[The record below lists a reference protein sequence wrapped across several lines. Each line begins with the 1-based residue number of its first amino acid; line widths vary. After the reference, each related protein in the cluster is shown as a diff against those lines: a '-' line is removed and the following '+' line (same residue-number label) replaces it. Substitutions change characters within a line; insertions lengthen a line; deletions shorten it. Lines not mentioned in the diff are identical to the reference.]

1 MNLSVYTTVLQQIPN
16 HNEEIRISKDM
27 STIAVVLLSSTNVI
41 AVLLNVLVIYTF
53 LKIRSQLTFKD
64 YLIVGMAISD
74 LFQCIIGYPL
84 EIYSSVRGHW
94 AFNLAACKV

>member
-1 MNLSVYTTVLQQIPN
+1 MNISVYTTVFKQMPD
-16 HNEEIRISKDM
+16 HSDDIRISKDM
-27 STIAVVLLSSTNVI
+27 STVTVVLLSSTNVI

-74 LFQCIIGYPL
+74 FFQCIFGYPL
-84 EIYSSVRGHW
+84 EIYSSLQGHW
-94 AFNLAACKV
+94 SFNLAACKV